1 MQVQKIKAGLI
12 TLVLIS
18 ITLLSGCSFAPTQQY
33 QYSDEVGYLYPKG
46 VGQVPQQHNGVSVA
60 ALPLRMG
67 IAFVPDRNPGGPD
80 SALLEQQKMQ
90 LMQEIKQQLLVD
102 AVIEKVELIPS
113 SYLTSSGSFSDLDR
127 VSRVFG
133 VDTIFL
139 FSFEQAQYTDRGL
152 LSLGYWTIIG
162 AYFIPGEKNDTNS
175 MISGVAYDIRQR
187 QMLFRADGVSQS
199 KELSTPVNYSQEIRE
214 ERILGFKKAAED
226 LVSNL
231 DIALEDFKMDLRQTT
246 PALDTI
252 KPIVGTDDGFWSA
265 R

>member
-1 MQVQKIKAGLI
+1 MWKQMIKRSLI
-12 TLVLIS
+12 VLLFIS
-18 ITLLSGCSFAPTQQY
+18 ILSGCSFAPKQQY

-46 VGQVPQQHNGVSVA
+46 VGQLPQQHNGVSVA

-67 IAFVPDRNPGGPD
+67 IAFVPERSSRGLD
-80 SALLEQQKMQ
+80 SALLEQHKME
-90 LMQEIKQQLLVD
+90 LMQAIKQQLLVD

-113 SYLTSSGSFSDLDR
+113 SYLSSSGSFSDLER

-133 VDTIFL
+133 VDTILL

-162 AYFIPGEKNDTNS
+162 SYFIPGEKNDTSS
-175 MISGVAYDIRQR
+175 MISAVAYDIRQR

-199 KELSTPVNYSQEIRE
+199 KALSTPVNYSQESRE
-214 ERILGFKKAAED
+214 ARILGFKKAAED

-231 DIALEDFKMDLRQTT
+231 DVSLEDFKADLRQTM
-246 PALDTI
+246 PALDAI
-252 KPIVGTDDGFWSA
+252 QPVVGADDGFWSA
-265 R
+265 Y

>member
-18 ITLLSGCSFAPTQQY
+18 IALLSGCSLSPTQQY

-46 VGQVPQQHNGVSVA
+46 GGQAPQSHNGVSVA

-67 IAFVPDRNPGGPD
+67 IAFVPDRNPRGPD

-90 LMQEIKQQLLVD
+90 LMQAIKQQLLVD
-102 AVIEKVELIPS
+102 PVIDKVELIPS

-187 QMLFRADGVSQS
+187 QMLFRAYGVSQL
-199 KELSTPVNYSQEIRE
+199 KALSTPVNHSQEIRE
-214 ERILGFKKAAED
+214 ERILGFKKAAKD
-226 LVSNL
+226 LVGNL
-231 DIALEDFKMDLRQTT
+231 DVALEDFKMNLRETT
-246 PALDTI
+246 PALDAI
-252 KPIVGTDDGFWSA
+252 KPSTGSDEGFWGG